1 MSIFKHTK
9 VSTRLA
15 IGFGAIILLGF
26 VIALLAMTRM
36 HALSETVDEMANNRM
51 VKVAQFT
58 EIKDNLNEIARRVRN
73 VVITNDAAFRTEEKS
88 KITTLRGAN
97 SALIAKLQKSLQLP
111 ASIELLKTLNDNR
124 PVYNQGID
132 HVMQLAADGQ
142 KDVAMQSLLG
152 EVRAAQNV
160 VFKAVDDSRAL
171 QKNIAEKLAIEAQAM
186 ADTSSTLML
195 VLGAATILI
204 GCVVGWLIARDL
216 GRALGAEPAQLSE
229 IAARVAA
236 GDLSVPLAVRQDDK
250 RSVMAAMARMQVSL
264 TEVVAT
270 VREGSEEVATASAEI
285 SQGNND
291 LSQRTEHQASAL
303 EETAASM
310 EELSSTVKQNAEN
323 TRQANL
329 LAQTASN
336 VAGKGGEM
344 VSKVVDTMKGI
355 NASSR
360 KIADIISVIDGIA
373 FQTNILALNAAVEA
387 ARAGEQG
394 RGFAV
399 VATEVRSLAS
409 RSAEAAKEIKSLI
422 FSSVERVEEGTL
434 LVDQAGTTM
443 TDVLEAIRRVTEIME
458 EINSASTEQSQGI
471 AQIGEAVQ
479 QMDQV
484 TQENAA
490 LVEQMAAAGIGLKN
504 RARQLLQTVAV
515 FHLADE
521 RAPAPSSRPRPKAV
535 PPRLTALKLATPVA
549 NPHAQA
555 PVKTAAKP
563 HTRPVAVT
571 ETDWVEF

>member
-1 MSIFKHTK
+1 MSILKNTR

-15 IGFGAIILLGF
+15 LGFGAVIVLGF
-26 VIALLAMTRM
+26 VIAVIAMIRL
-36 HALSETVDEMANNRM
+36 HALSTTVDEMANNRM

-73 VVITNDAAFRTEEKS
+73 AVITDDAAFRAEEKS
-88 KITTLRGAN
+88 RITALRAAN
-97 SALIAKLQKSLQLP
+97 AALIAKLQQSLQSP

-124 PVYNQGID
+124 PMYNRAID
-132 HVMQLAADGQ
+132 HVVQLAADGQ
-142 KDVAMQSLLG
+142 KDAAMKSLLG
-152 EVRAAQNV
+152 EVRASQTV
-160 VFKAVDDSRAL
+160 VFKAVDDSRTF
-171 QKNIAEKLAIEAQAM
+171 QKNIAEKLALDAQSLAN
-186 ADTSSTLML
+186 TSSTLML
-195 VLGAATILI
+195 VLGAAMILI
-204 GCVVGWLIARDL
+204 GGVVGWLIVRDL
-216 GRALGAEPAQLSE
+216 GQALGAEPAQLSE
-229 IAARVAA
+229 MAARVAA
-236 GDLSVPLAVRQDDK
+236 GDLSVPLAVRNGDQ

-310 EELSSTVKQNAEN
+310 EELSSTVKQNADN

-329 LAQTASN
+329 LAQSASS

-399 VATEVRSLAS
+399 VATEVRSLAG

-434 LVDQAGTTM
+434 LVDQAGSTM
-443 TDVLEAIRRVTEIME
+443 SEVLEAIRRVTDIME
-458 EINSASTEQSQGI
+458 EINAASGEQSQGI
-471 AQIGEAVQ
+471 SQIGEAVQ

-504 RARQLLQTVAV
+504 RAGQLLQTVAV
-515 FHLADE
+515 FQLSAE
-521 RAPAPSSRPRPKAV
+521 RAPARPAATAITPQRAAPRPKLAA
-535 PPRLTALKLATPVA
+535 PAARPR
-549 NPHAQA
+549 AQA
-555 PVKTAAKP
+555 PAAAKASKP
-563 HTRPVAVT
+563 ARQAAPA
-571 ETDWVEF
+571 ESDWEEF

>member
-1 MSIFKHTK
+1 MSILKNTK

-15 IGFGAIILLGF
+15 IGFGAIIVLGF
-26 VIALLAMTRM
+26 AIALLAMMRM
-36 HALSETVDEMANNRM
+36 HALSENVDEMANDRM
-51 VKVAQFT
+51 AKVAQFT

-73 VVITNDAAFRTEEKS
+73 TIISNDAAFRAEEKT
-88 KITTLRGAN
+88 KIVALRSAN
-97 SALIAKLQKSLQLP
+97 GALIARLQQSLKLS
-111 ASIELLKTLNDNR
+111 ASIELLKTLLDNR
-124 PVYNQGID
+124 PVYNQGMD
-132 HVMQLAADGQ
+132 HVLQLAADGQ
-142 KDVAMQSLLG
+142 KDAAMQSLLG
-152 EVRAAQNV
+152 EVRASQNV

-171 QKNIAEKLAIEAQAM
+171 QKNIAEKLAADAQSL
-186 ADTSSTLML
+186 ADKSSSLML
-195 VLGAATILI
+195 ALGAAMLVI
-204 GCVVGWLIARDL
+204 GGGVGWLIARDL

-229 IAARVAA
+229 MAARVAA
-236 GDLSVPLAVRQDDK
+236 GDLSVQLAVRQGDQH
-250 RSVMAAMARMQVSL
+250 SVMAAMARMQVSL
-264 TEVVAT
+264 TEVVAS

-323 TRQANL
+323 TRQANV
-329 LAQTASN
+329 LAQSASS

-360 KIADIISVIDGIA
+360 KIADIIGVIDGIA

-399 VATEVRSLAS
+399 VATEVRSLAG

-422 FSSVERVEEGTL
+422 FSSVERVEEGTV
-434 LVDQAGTTM
+434 LVDQAGSTM
-443 TDVLEAIRRVTEIME
+443 TEVLEAIRKVTEIME
-458 EINSASTEQSQGI
+458 EINSASSEQNQGI

-504 RARQLLQTVAV
+504 RAGQLLETVAV
-515 FHLADE
+515 FKLSAE
-521 RAPAPSSRPRPKAV
+521 RAPAPALASARVTPRRSAPKLAAPVTRPRAQTPAKA
-535 PPRLTALKLATPVA
+535 AAK
-549 NPHAQA
+549 AQA
-555 PVKTAAKP
+555 
-563 HTRPVAVT
+563 RPVAAS
-571 ETDWVEF
+571 EQDWEEF

>member
-1 MSIFKHTK
+1 MSILKNTR

-15 IGFGAIILLGF
+15 LGFGAIILLGF

-36 HALSETVDEMANNRM
+36 HALSTTVDEMANNRM

-73 VVITNDAAFRTEEKS
+73 AIITNDAAFRTEEKS
-88 KITTLRGAN
+88 KITALRGAN

-142 KDVAMQSLLG
+142 KDAAMQSLLG

-171 QKNIAEKLAIEAQAM
+171 QKNIAEKLAVQAQAV

-195 VLGAATILI
+195 VLGAAMILI
-204 GCVVGWLIARDL
+204 GGGVGWLIARDL

-236 GDLSVPLAVRQDDK
+236 GDLSVPLAVRQGDQ

-264 TEVVAT
+264 TDVVAT

-336 VAGKGGEM
+336 VAVKGGAM

-355 NASSR
+355 NESSR

-422 FSSVERVEEGTL
+422 FSSVERVEEGTV

-443 TDVLEAIRRVTEIME
+443 SEVLEAIRRVTEIME

-515 FHLADE
+515 FHLADQ
-521 RAPAPSSRPRPKAV
+521 RAPAPSARPQPKAV
-535 PPRLTALKLATPVA
+535 PSRSTALKLATPVA
-549 NPHAQA
+549 KPRVQV
-555 PVKTAAKP
+555 PVKMAAKP

>member
-1 MSIFKHTK
+1 MSILKNSS

-15 IGFGAIILLGF
+15 LGFGAIIVLGF
-26 VIALLAMTRM
+26 VIAVIAMIRL
-36 HALSETVDEMANNRM
+36 HALSTTVDEMANNRM

-73 VVITNDAAFRTEEKS
+73 AIITNDAAFRAEEKT
-88 KITTLRGAN
+88 KIVALRSAN
-97 SALIAKLQKSLQLP
+97 TVLIGKLQQSLQSP

-124 PVYNQGID
+124 PVYNRAID
-132 HVMQLAADGQ
+132 HVVQLAADGQ
-142 KDVAMQSLLG
+142 KDAAMQSLLG
-152 EVRAAQNV
+152 EVRASQTV
-160 VFKAVDDSRAL
+160 VFKAVDDSRTF
-171 QKNIAEKLAIEAQAM
+171 QKNIAEKLALDAQSLAN
-186 ADTSSTLML
+186 TSSTLML
-195 VLGAATILI
+195 VLGAAMILI
-204 GCVVGWLIARDL
+204 GGVVGWLIVRDL
-216 GRALGAEPAQLSE
+216 GRALGAEPAQLSD

-236 GDLSVPLAVRQDDK
+236 GDLSVPLAVRNGDQ

-329 LAQTASN
+329 LAQSASS

-399 VATEVRSLAS
+399 VATEVRSLAG

-422 FSSVERVEEGTL
+422 FSSVERGEEGTL
-434 LVDQAGTTM
+434 LVDQAGSTM
-443 TDVLEAIRRVTEIME
+443 TEVLEAIRKVTDIME
-458 EINSASTEQSQGI
+458 EINAASGEQSQGI
-471 AQIGEAVQ
+471 SQIGEAVQ

-504 RARQLLQTVAV
+504 RAGQLLETVAV
-515 FHLADE
+515 FRLSAE
-521 RAPAPSSRPRPKAV
+521 RAPARPAATTIAPRRAAPKPKLAV
-535 PPRLTALKLATPVA
+535 SVAKPRL
-549 NPHAQA
+549 QA
-555 PVKTAAKP
+555 PAPATSKSVRQAAP
-563 HTRPVAVT
+563 A
-571 ETDWVEF
+571 ESDWVEF

>member
-73 VVITNDAAFRTEEKS
+73 AVITNDAAFRTEEKS
-88 KITTLRGAN
+88 KITALRGAN

-142 KDVAMQSLLG
+142 KDAAMQSLLG

-236 GDLSVPLAVRQDDK
+236 GDLSVPLAVRQGDQ

-355 NASSR
+355 NESSR

-409 RSAEAAKEIKSLI
+409 RSAEAAKEI
-422 FSSVERVEEGTL
+422 
-434 LVDQAGTTM
+434 
-443 TDVLEAIRRVTEIME
+443 
-458 EINSASTEQSQGI
+458 
-471 AQIGEAVQ
+471 
-479 QMDQV
+479 
-484 TQENAA
+484 
-490 LVEQMAAAGIGLKN
+490 
-504 RARQLLQTVAV
+504 
-515 FHLADE
+515 
-521 RAPAPSSRPRPKAV
+521 
-535 PPRLTALKLATPVA
+535 
-549 NPHAQA
+549 
-555 PVKTAAKP
+555 
-563 HTRPVAVT
+563 
-571 ETDWVEF
+571 